1 MNFTSARFAIPFIA
15 AFLAYAQTAL
25 AIVGFTLSPPVTS
38 NTYSGVIT
46 LQISGLQAGE
56 QVIIRKWLD
65 LNGNGVIDPGEP
77 MIDAFRLTDNNNNNA
92 IIGGVTNV
100 NIPFD
105 TDPTPGS
112 ITATHNVPGTMVLE
126 NIVGQQIY
134 QVVSPT
140 NHFSPITATLT
151 ITNAGLAQSLS
162 GIVYGND
169 GVTPFP
175 NAVVVAQDQ
184 QANNPA
190 ASTVADS
197 NGHFLLTLPASSYNL
212 ITAMPNYYYD
222 MSKAPSIVLTN
233 GMAATNNLMLSNGVT
248 TIAGSILDSANSN
261 GIGGLLM
268 TLSSGPFFAIAFSD
282 SNGNY
287 SAAVTSGFWKIQP
300 EKQRMC
306 RRAYVLPQAT
316 YQVDA
321 TAGNVTN
328 ANIFLPRGN
337 ALFYGR
343 ITDSSNSPFAN
354 IELDGS
360 TGNNVNNSYDA
371 KGFTDG
377 NGNYAVAV
385 LGDNTN
391 FWSCNANSGKNSA
404 LGNYVLNNYNST
416 TLSPNQAVLENFV
429 ALLATARITGHV
441 QDNYGS
447 NVVGVGLSAN
457 AMIGG
462 NSYQSLD
469 STTDNSGNYS
479 LAVAS
484 GQWYV
489 AFFEGGY
496 SDALDSHGYMDPYPS
511 HTVNIPP
518 TNAVLNITVYPI
530 GTPLITGARSFG
542 PNQFGFGIQG
552 ASNVTYTV
560 QKSTNLASTNWTTLF
575 SLILTN
581 GFAPVADNNATNR
594 AQFYRV
600 LKNN

>member
-1 MNFTSARFAIPFIA
+1 MKLVWTLCALLEFTQA
-15 AFLAYAQTAL
+15 AFAA
-25 AIVGFTLSPPVTS
+25 VSFSVNPPVTS

-46 LQISGLQAGE
+46 LQIIGLKTGE

-112 ITATHNVPGTMVLE
+112 ITASHNVPPPMVLE

-140 NHFSPITATLT
+140 NGFSPVTATLT
-151 ITNAGLAQSLS
+151 ITNAPLGQSVS
-162 GIVYGND
+162 GIIYSND
-169 GVTPFP
+169 GVTPLP
-175 NAVVVAQDQ
+175 NAVLVAQDQ

-190 ASTVADS
+190 GAVVADS
-197 NGHFLLTLPASSYNL
+197 NGHFFLTLAPSSYNL
-212 ITAMPNYYYD
+212 IAALPNYYMD
-222 MSKAPSIVLTN
+222 QSVAPSIVLTN
-233 GMAATNNLMLSNGVT
+233 GMANSNNMTLSNGA
-248 TIAGSILDSANSN
+248 TIVSGSILDSGNSN

-268 TLSSGPFFAIAFSD
+268 TLSSGHFFAIAFSD
-282 SNGNY
+282 TNGNY
-287 SAAVTSGFWKIQP
+287 SAAVAPAFWRIQP
-300 EKQRMC
+300 TKQRMC

-316 YQVDA
+316 FQVDA
-321 TAGNVTN
+321 TAGDVTN

-354 IELDGS
+354 IEMDGS
-360 TGNNVNNSYDA
+360 TGNNVNNSYDG
-371 KGFTDG
+371 KGYSDA

-385 LGDNTN
+385 LGDSTN
-391 FWSCNANSGKNSA
+391 FWFCGANSGKNSA
-404 LGNYVLNNYNST
+404 LGNYILNNYNST
-416 TLSPNQAVLENFV
+416 NFLPGQAVLENFI
-429 ALLATARITGHV
+429 ALLATARISGHV
-441 QDNYGS
+441 QDNFGS
-447 NVVGVGLSAN
+447 NVVGVGLNAG

-462 NSYQSLD
+462 NNYQSLD

-479 LAVAS
+479 LAVAG
-484 GQWYV
+484 GQWNL

-496 SDALDSHGYMDPYPS
+496 SDALDAHGYMDPYPQ

-530 GTPLITGARSFG
+530 GTPIITGPQRFG

-552 ASNVTYTV
+552 ASNVSYTI
-560 QKSTNLASTNWTTLF
+560 QTSTNLASTSWTTLY

-581 GFAPVADNNATNR
+581 GFAPISDNTATNR
-594 AQFYRV
+594 ARFYRV
-600 LKNN
+600 LKN